1 MNEFDVLVVGAG
13 PSGAEAARALARRGL
28 AVGLV
33 SNSLDSV
40 YRLEEA
46 PAGEAPAGSLLAEVW
61 SSDPWT
67 LHRRAKYDLEA
78 TAGLHLFQSAVAE
91 LLVERG
97 EVRGL
102 RTWEGLA
109 YHAGAV
115 VLAVGSFLGAELR
128 SGELR
133 EAAGRWGEA
142 AYPELLENLRE
153 LGFSFGPEVFQVA
166 ASTSRPAYEVRFQ
179 RFADGEWDAASGR
192 LERLGRLYAVGRV
205 VAGHAP
211 ATARAAAGLWL
222 GNRLEPAVDS

>member
-1 MNEFDVLVVGAG
+1 LNEFDVLVVGAG

-46 PAGEAPAGSLLAEVW
+46 PAGASPAGSLLAEVW

-67 LHRRAKYDLEA
+67 LHRRAKYALEA
-78 TAGLHLFQSAVAE
+78 TAGLHLFQSAAAE

-97 EVRGL
+97 EARGV

-109 YHAGAV
+109 YRAGAV

-128 SGELR
+128 SGTLR
-133 EAAGRWGEA
+133 ESAGRWGEA

-153 LGFSFGPEVFQVA
+153 LGFSFVPDVFQVA
-166 ASTSRPAYEVRFQ
+166 ASASRPAYEVRFQ
-179 RFADGEWDAASGR
+179 RFAPGEWNTASGR
-192 LERLGRLYAVGRV
+192 LKRLGRLYAVGRV
-205 VAGHAP
+205 AGGHDA
-211 ATARAAAGLWL
+211 ATARAAAGLRL
-222 GNRLEPAVDS
+222 GSQLEPAG